1 MPRRERWTIYGAI
14 LQSIDE
20 HQRAAGPDARVT
32 HVAMRANV
40 PYDRLMTYLDEL
52 AGAGLVTRDRM
63 PQITSEGRVFLEHY
77 VRWKEILGRYGLG

>member
-1 MPRRERWTIYGAI
+1 
-14 LQSIDE
+14 
-20 HQRAAGPDARVT
+20 
-32 HVAMRANV
+32 
-40 PYDRLMTYLDEL
+40 MTYLDEL